1 MSRGE
6 ASEARKPILP
16 SAKLFVRIFRK
27 GVLFGIWFGSAAF
40 IVHLIGL
47 MACVVCSAYAGLT
60 YGILGFF
67 FAVSIVGWL
76 LSARRGRLALFTNRV
91 RMPSSRRVAAVASV
105 WGASYLLVALAA
117 HRPPSAAVLAALL
130 EFSLIFVS
138 AKLLALLYRP
148 ELRW

>member
-16 SAKLFVRIFRK
+16 SAKLFVRIFSK
-27 GVLFGIWFGSAAF
+27 GLLFGIWFGSAAF
-40 IVHLIGL
+40 IVHLMGL

-91 RMPSSRRVAAVASV
+91 RMPSRRVAAVASV

-117 HRPPSAAVLAALL
+117 HRPPSAALLAALL